1 MCHDALGQIDKL
13 SVNPSSNNH
22 PIKTLKTT
30 YRKKC
35 NIYIDVVEKT
45 PGLTTLDRKK
55 LTALIIIEQHHS
67 EVIDKF
73 FLNKQI
79 RRNHFDW
86 LSQLR
91 FTLNEPDAQ
100 ENLFMVSVEQMN
112 ATFDYGYEY
121 QGNVPRLVIT
131 TLTDRAYM
139 TLTTA
144 LSMFRGGAP

>member
-1 MCHDALGQIDKL
+1 
-13 SVNPSSNNH
+13 
-22 PIKTLKTT
+22 LKTT
-30 YRKKC
+30 YKKKC

-45 PGLTTLDRKK
+45 PGLTKLDRKK
-55 LTALIIIEQHHS
+55 LETLIIIEQHHS

-79 RRNHFDW
+79 KRNHFDW

-91 FTLNEPDAQ
+91 FTLTEPDAA
-100 ENLFMVSVEQMN
+100 ENLFMVGCEQMT
-112 ATFDYGYEY
+112 AKFDYGYEY

-131 TLTDRAYM
+131 QLTDRAYM
-139 TLTTA
+139 TLTSA